1 MRGRRWLGRLVLLVL
16 ALVIAAVV
24 IDRVGRIDWAAV
36 WDALRHLSW
45 WQPLVLLVVVMVRQ
59 VLNAMPLHFYI
70 EGLSVRRATMN
81 DLGAILMAMVAPP
94 PADYAMRV
102 TMFAS
107 WDIPAARGLAG
118 ASMNTMTFYIARFS
132 TPLVGFALVVAV
144 GGDWS
149 YRWADLIS
157 VAIAAAIAVG
167 LMLVLHSDSLAH
179 SVGLR
184 SGRLVRRFRHSV
196 DPEAWARSCTD
207 FRGHVAARFR
217 YGFPR
222 SLAAIVGMLVADLT
236 ILVLCLRFVGV
247 SAPEVSLTEIAIAY
261 LFAYPLT
268 LFPFSGIGVVD
279 ALILASLVEA
289 GGLAIEPA
297 AVAALVVWRVFTVGV
312 PVLMGVGAVGLWR
325 RSVAG
330 MAEPPGPAA
339 P

>member
-268 LFPFSGIGVVD
+268 FFPFSGIGIVD
-279 ALILASLVEA
+279 SLIVAGLVEA
-289 GGLAIEPA
+289 GGIAVEAP
-297 AVAALVVWRVFTVGV
+297 AVAALMVWRIFTVGV
-312 PVLMGVGAVGLWR
+312 PVLLGLGAVALWR
-325 RSVAG
+325 RTTTRESTATT
-330 MAEPPGPAA
+330 
-339 P
+339 